1 MKDKFKPFTTSLIGS
16 FPRSKELLSL
26 KRKLKLDKKFKKEY
40 DNLLEEETKKVVK
53 LQEKYSID
61 IITNGELTRDNYV
74 SFISDR
80 LKGVVMMNMS
90 DMLDYI
96 EDKKAF
102 EKILQTLDVP
112 SVSIKNA
119 ICNGKLEYD
128 KKLVSDEIKELKTL
142 TSSKVKATLP
152 GPYLMTRSMWL
163 ASLSKNFYGSKENLG
178 KDVIKILKK
187 EVDNLV
193 KEGVDIIQFDEPVLT
208 EVVFSTGQTR
218 SFMCAALS
226 EKKDPTEELNFASSL
241 IKSIIDYVKGK
252 NILSSVH
259 VCRGNW
265 SKDESILLTGPYTP
279 LIKLFEEVLPDVLA
293 LEFSTPRAGEIASL
307 FESEKI
313 KNNIILALG
322 VINPRTDTIETAQSI
337 VERAKE
343 ALKFIDK
350 ERLWLN
356 PDCGFATFANRPV
369 NTFDIIEK
377 KLEQLEI
384 AKNILRKTYE
394 WFVRII

>member
-128 KKLVSDEIKELKTL
+128 KKLVADEIKELKTL

>member
-80 LKGVVMMNMS
+80 LKGVIMMNMS

-112 SVSIKNA
+112 AVSIKNA

-128 KKLVSDEIKELKTL
+128 KKLVADEIKELKTL

-163 ASLSKNFYGSKENLG
+163 ASLSKNFYNSKEDLG
-178 KDVIKILKK
+178 KDVIKILQK
-187 EVDNLV
+187 EVDNLA

-226 EKKDPTEELNFASSL
+226 EKKDPTEELNFASNL
-241 IKSIIDYVKGK
+241 IKSIIDYVKEK

-394 WFVRII
+394 

>member
-102 EKILQTLDVP
+102 EQILQTLDVP

-128 KKLVSDEIKELKTL
+128 KKLVADEIKELKTL

-163 ASLSKNFYGSKENLG
+163 ASLSKNFYASKENLG

-343 ALKFIDK
+343 ALKFVDK

-394 WFVRII
+394 

>member
-128 KKLVSDEIKELKTL
+128 KKLVADEIKELKTL

-178 KDVIKILKK
+178 KDVIKILQK

-241 IKSIIDYVKGK
+241 IKSIIDYVKEK

-322 VINPRTDTIETAQSI
+322 VINPRTDTIEKAQSI

-394 WFVRII
+394 

>member
-128 KKLVSDEIKELKTL
+128 KKLVADEIKELKTL

-152 GPYLMTRSMWL
+152 GSYLMTRSMWL

-394 WFVRII
+394 

>member
-102 EKILQTLDVP
+102 EKILQILDVP

-128 KKLVSDEIKELKTL
+128 KKLVADEIKELKTL

-163 ASLSKNFYGSKENLG
+163 ASLSKNFYASKENLG

-394 WFVRII
+394 

>member
-226 EKKDPTEELNFASSL
+226 EKKDPTEELNFASNL

-394 WFVRII
+394 

>member
-128 KKLVSDEIKELKTL
+128 KKLVADEIKELKTL

-163 ASLSKNFYGSKENLG
+163 APLSKNFYASKENLG

-343 ALKFIDK
+343 ALKFVDK

-394 WFVRII
+394 

>member
-102 EKILQTLDVP
+102 EKILQILDVP

-394 WFVRII
+394 

>member
-128 KKLVSDEIKELKTL
+128 KKLVADEIKELKTL

-163 ASLSKNFYGSKENLG
+163 ASLSKNFYVSKENLG

-241 IKSIIDYVKGK
+241 IKSIIDYVKEK

-343 ALKFIDK
+343 ALKFVDK

-394 WFVRII
+394 

>member
-241 IKSIIDYVKGK
+241 IKSIIDYVKEK

-394 WFVRII
+394 

>member
-102 EKILQTLDVP
+102 EQILQTLDVP

-128 KKLVSDEIKELKTL
+128 KKLVADEIKELKTL

-163 ASLSKNFYGSKENLG
+163 ASLSKNFYASKENLG

-394 WFVRII
+394 

>member
-16 FPRSKELLSL
+16 FPRSKEILSL

-40 DNLLEEETKKVVK
+40 DNLIEEETKKVVK

-80 LKGVVMMNMS
+80 LKGVIMMNMS

-128 KKLVSDEIKELKTL
+128 KKLVADEIKELKTL

-163 ASLSKNFYGSKENLG
+163 ASLSKNFYNSKEDLG
-178 KDVIKILKK
+178 KDVIKILQK
-187 EVDNLV
+187 EVDNLA

-218 SFMCAALS
+218 SFMCAPLS
-226 EKKDPTEELNFASSL
+226 EKKDPTEELNFASNL
-241 IKSIIDYVKGK
+241 IKSIIDYVKEK

-394 WFVRII
+394 

>member
-40 DNLLEEETKKVVK
+40 DSLLKEETKKVVK

-74 SFISDR
+74 SFISDI

-102 EKILQTLDVP
+102 EQILQTLDVP

-128 KKLVSDEIKELKTL
+128 KKLVADEIKELKTL

-163 ASLSKNFYGSKENLG
+163 APLSKNFYGSKENLG
-178 KDVIKILKK
+178 KDVIKILQK

-394 WFVRII
+394 

>member
-163 ASLSKNFYGSKENLG
+163 ASLSKNFYASKENLG
-178 KDVIKILKK
+178 KDVIKILQK

-241 IKSIIDYVKGK
+241 IKSIIDYVKEK

-394 WFVRII
+394 

>member
-102 EKILQTLDVP
+102 EQILQTLDVP

-128 KKLVSDEIKELKTL
+128 KKLVADEIKELKTL

-163 ASLSKNFYGSKENLG
+163 ASLSKNFYASKENLG

-241 IKSIIDYVKGK
+241 IKSIIDYVKEK

-307 FESEKI
+307 FESKKI

-343 ALKFIDK
+343 ALKFVDK

-394 WFVRII
+394 

>member
-128 KKLVSDEIKELKTL
+128 KKLVADEIKELKTL

-343 ALKFIDK
+343 TLKFIDK

-394 WFVRII
+394 

>member
-102 EKILQTLDVP
+102 EQILQTLDVP

-128 KKLVSDEIKELKTL
+128 KKLVADEIKELKTL

-163 ASLSKNFYGSKENLG
+163 ASLSKNFYASKENLG

-241 IKSIIDYVKGK
+241 IKSIIDYVKEK

-394 WFVRII
+394 

>member
-307 FESEKI
+307 FESKKI

-394 WFVRII
+394 

>member
-119 ICNGKLEYD
+119 ICNCKLEYD
-128 KKLVSDEIKELKTL
+128 KKLVADEIKELKTL

-394 WFVRII
+394 

>member
-40 DNLLEEETKKVVK
+40 DSLLKEETKKVVK

-102 EKILQTLDVP
+102 EQILQTLDVP

-128 KKLVSDEIKELKTL
+128 KKLVADEIKELKTL

-163 ASLSKNFYGSKENLG
+163 APLSKNFYASKENLG
-178 KDVIKILKK
+178 KDVIKILQK

-226 EKKDPTEELNFASSL
+226 EKKDPTEELNFASGL
-241 IKSIIDYVKGK
+241 IKSIIDYVKEK

-394 WFVRII
+394 

>member
-119 ICNGKLEYD
+119 ICNGELEYD
-128 KKLVSDEIKELKTL
+128 KKLVADEIKELKTL

-394 WFVRII
+394 

>member
-128 KKLVSDEIKELKTL
+128 KKLVADEIKELKTL

-163 ASLSKNFYGSKENLG
+163 ASLSKNFYASKENLG

-241 IKSIIDYVKGK
+241 IKSIIDYVKEK

-343 ALKFIDK
+343 ALKFVDK

-394 WFVRII
+394 

>member
-102 EKILQTLDVP
+102 EQILQTLDVP

-128 KKLVSDEIKELKTL
+128 KKLVADEIKELKTL

-394 WFVRII
+394 

>member
-40 DNLLEEETKKVVK
+40 DSLLEEETKKVVK

-128 KKLVSDEIKELKTL
+128 KKLVADEIKELKTL

-163 ASLSKNFYGSKENLG
+163 APLSKNFYGSKENLG
-178 KDVIKILKK
+178 KDVIKILQK

-226 EKKDPTEELNFASSL
+226 EKKDPTEELNFASNL

-394 WFVRII
+394 

>member
-40 DNLLEEETKKVVK
+40 DSLLKEETKKVVK

-102 EKILQTLDVP
+102 EQILQTLDVP

-128 KKLVSDEIKELKTL
+128 KKLVADEIKELKTL

-163 ASLSKNFYGSKENLG
+163 APLSKNFYASKENLG
-178 KDVIKILKK
+178 KDVIKILQK

-226 EKKDPTEELNFASSL
+226 EKKDPTEELNFASNL
-241 IKSIIDYVKGK
+241 IKSIIDYVKEK

-394 WFVRII
+394 

>member
-102 EKILQTLDVP
+102 EQILQTLDVP

-128 KKLVSDEIKELKTL
+128 KKLVADEIKELKTL

-265 SKDESILLTGPYTP
+265 SKDESILLTGSYTP

-343 ALKFIDK
+343 ALKFVDK

-394 WFVRII
+394 

>member
-26 KRKLKLDKKFKKEY
+26 KRKLNLDKKFKKEY

-102 EKILQTLDVP
+102 EQILQTLDVP

-128 KKLVSDEIKELKTL
+128 KKLVADEIKELKTL

-163 ASLSKNFYGSKENLG
+163 ASLSKNFYASKENLG

-394 WFVRII
+394 

>member
-128 KKLVSDEIKELKTL
+128 KKLVADEIKELKTL

-307 FESEKI
+307 FESKKI

-394 WFVRII
+394 

>member
-163 ASLSKNFYGSKENLG
+163 ASLSKNFYASKENLG

-394 WFVRII
+394 

>member
-128 KKLVSDEIKELKTL
+128 KKLVADEIKELKTL

-178 KDVIKILKK
+178 KDVIKILQK

-394 WFVRII
+394 

>member
-102 EKILQTLDVP
+102 EQILQTLDVP

-128 KKLVSDEIKELKTL
+128 KKLVADEIKELKTL

-163 ASLSKNFYGSKENLG
+163 APLSKNFYASKENLG
-178 KDVIKILKK
+178 KDVIKILQK

-226 EKKDPTEELNFASSL
+226 EKKDPTEELNFASNL
-241 IKSIIDYVKGK
+241 IKSIIDYVKEK

-394 WFVRII
+394 

>member
-102 EKILQTLDVP
+102 EQILQTLDVP

-128 KKLVSDEIKELKTL
+128 KKLVADEIKELKTL

-163 ASLSKNFYGSKENLG
+163 APLSKNFYASKENLG
-178 KDVIKILKK
+178 KDVIKILQK

-241 IKSIIDYVKGK
+241 IKSIIDYVKEK

-394 WFVRII
+394 

>member
-128 KKLVSDEIKELKTL
+128 KKLVADEIKELKTL

-178 KDVIKILKK
+178 KDVIKILQK

-241 IKSIIDYVKGK
+241 IKSIIDYVKEK

-394 WFVRII
+394 

>member
-241 IKSIIDYVKGK
+241 IKSIIDYVKEK

-307 FESEKI
+307 FESKKI

-394 WFVRII
+394 